1 MKLSI
6 ITPCKTKD
14 IEKIK
19 QLATN
24 LNRQDNKEIEWIV
37 ACNSSELDLSG
48 LNFPVDIIKFDGDNV
63 AQARNAAIR
72 EAHGEYLMFVDAD
85 DFLLPGTINNV
96 IDKLKPGCLVDLKVY
111 PTYEPVNSYFNEIN
125 QKQEFRMPNWAFRRK
140 PEPEAEETLLNDKFH
155 KVDKKSV
162 FEEISH
168 YLKISGKIIP
178 KGVIWDNDI
187 LFDEENPLYDDFYFM
202 GKVLN
207 IINSFIE
214 FDTFKYVKVKHNDP
228 INDPSLSQI
237 ECDDRWN
244 QMLNSF
250 IKTADLINANN
261 LKDCIIIHSIKKINK
276 YFYNAVVNNHFSS
289 SKQSEIMDIMSGYF
303 ASIDHRLFKNV
314 NIISR
319 HILFNIRKHNYAKA
333 IRQMKLIIALR
344 YTHKILRN
352 KGRGITRAYY
362 EVICKK
368 LKVNEK
374 VIVYESFLGR
384 NYSDSPKYIYQ
395 YSQKHYPGQFK
406 HVWIAAKGSNVKK
419 DLANEPNTKVV
430 KRFGFR
436 YMYYLGIS
444 KYQVINMRQPRWFN
458 KKPGTVFMS
467 TWHGTPLKHLV
478 FDMENVASATRLY
491 KKIFYEQSRQWD
503 YLVTANQFSVDVF
516 KHAFMYPEQKMI
528 KSGYPRNDI
537 LSAPN
542 REELSRNIKEKLG
555 IPLNKKVILYAP
567 TWRDDEYVDVGQYK
581 FQLKLNIAKLR
592 EQLGDDYVMVL
603 RTHYFITNNL
613 DTSGFGNFVY
623 NESSYDDIS
632 ELYLISDIL
641 ITDYSSVFFDYSI
654 LRRPIL
660 YYVYDYDKYASVLRG
675 FYLDMNKDLPGP
687 LLKTS
692 DEVIDSIKN
701 IDQVSTEYAD
711 KYAKFN
717 ERFSKWEDG
726 HASERVVNMLLKN
739 DARVKKI
746 D

>member
-14 IEKIK
+14 IEKLK

-24 LNRQDNKEIEWIV
+24 LNRQDNNDFEWVI
-37 ACNSSELDLSG
+37 ACNHDVDLNG
-48 LNFPVDIIKFDGDNV
+48 LNFPIESINFNGENV

-72 EAHGEYLMFVDAD
+72 KAHGDYLMFVDAD
-85 DFLLPGTINNV
+85 DFLLPNTINNV
-96 IDKLKPGCLVDLKVY
+96 INKLKPNCLTDLKVY
-111 PTYEPVNSYFNEIN
+111 PTYEPVNSYFTEIN
-125 QKQEFRMPNWAFRRK
+125 QKQEFRMPNWAFRRI
-140 PEPEAEETLLNDKFH
+140 PEPTAEETELNDNFQE
-155 KVDKKSV
+155 VNQNIIFDN
-162 FEEISH
+162 ISK

-178 KGVIWDNDI
+178 KGIVWDNDI

-202 GKVLN
+202 GKVLGLVDK
-207 IINSFIE
+207 FIQ

-228 INDPSLSQI
+228 INDPSLSQL
-237 ECDDRWN
+237 ECDDRWD

-250 IKTADLINANN
+250 IKTFNSVTYNELQNKIV
-261 LKDCIIIHSIKKINK
+261 IHSINKINK
-276 YFYNAVVNNHFSS
+276 YFYNAVISNKFS
-289 SKQSEIMDIMSGYF
+289 KNKLNDILNIMSNYL
-303 ASIDHRLFKNV
+303 SLINVKLLNNV
-314 NIISR
+314 NFISR
-319 HILFNIRKHNYAKA
+319 RILINIKKHNYSKAK
-333 IRQMKLIIALR
+333 RQMKLLIGLR
-344 YTHKILRN
+344 YIHKLLKN
-352 KGRGITRAYY
+352 KGRGITRVYY
-362 EVICKK
+362 EMICKK

-374 VIVYESFLGR
+374 VIIYESFLGR
-384 NYSDSPKYIYQ
+384 NYSDSPKYIYE
-395 YSQKHYPGQFK
+395 YIQKHYPGQFK
-406 HVWIAAKGSNVKK
+406 HIWIAANSNVKK
-419 DLANEPNTKVV
+419 DLSSKPNTKVV

-436 YMYYLGIS
+436 YMYYMGVS
-444 KYQVINMRQPRWFN
+444 KYQVINMRQPRWFH

-537 LSAPN
+537 LNVPN
-542 REELSRNIKEKLG
+542 RDELAKNIKQKLG
-555 IPLNKKVILYAP
+555 IPLDKKVILYAP

-592 EQLGDDYVMVL
+592 EQLGDEYVMVL

-613 DTSGFGNFVY
+613 DTSGFGDFVY

-675 FYLDMNKDLPGP
+675 FYLDMKKDLPGP

-692 DEVIDSIKN
+692 DEVINAIQN
-701 IDQVSTEYAD
+701 IDDVSAEYAD
-711 KYAKFN
+711 KYAEFSEK
-717 ERFSKWEDG
+717 FSKWEDG
-726 HASERVVNMLLKN
+726 HASERVVNMLLK
-739 DARVKKI
+739 DDKRVKKI